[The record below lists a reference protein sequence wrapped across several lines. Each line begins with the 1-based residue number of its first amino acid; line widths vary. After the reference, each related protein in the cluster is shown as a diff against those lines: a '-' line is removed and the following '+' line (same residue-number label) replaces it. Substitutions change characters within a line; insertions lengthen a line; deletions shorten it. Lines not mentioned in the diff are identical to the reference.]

1 VACGYGAFTYMQN
14 RQMYPFKVGGIA
26 VIRDLILLV
35 ASL

>member
-14 RQMYPFKVGGIA
+14 RQMYPLKIGAIA
-26 VIRDLILLV
+26 VVRDLILLV